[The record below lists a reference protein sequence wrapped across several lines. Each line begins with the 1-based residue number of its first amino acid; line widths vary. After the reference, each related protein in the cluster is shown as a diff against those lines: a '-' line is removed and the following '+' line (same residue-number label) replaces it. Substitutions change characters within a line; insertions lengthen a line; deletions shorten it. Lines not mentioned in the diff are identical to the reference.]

1 MINDNIQGKV
11 LALFIT
17 LGDAEK
23 TRQSVRSIQVD
34 TLGIKD
40 DKFYAKDSM
49 RSILLSSSDSY
60 KLTKEQGINIEE
72 GSLGENILLSI
83 NPYHL
88 KHGDTLKIGSTY
100 LEITQNC
107 TLCNGLSKVNPKLP
121 KLLKSD
127 RGIFAK
133 YLKGVSEIKV
143 GDSVEILNP

>member
-1 MINDNIQGKV
+1 MINDNTQGKV

-60 KLTKEQGINIEE
+60 KLTKEQGIVIKQ

-88 KHGDTLKIGSTY
+88 KNGDTLKVGSTY

-107 TLCNGLSKVNPKLP
+107 TLCNGLSKVNSKLP

-127 RGIFAK
+127 RGIFAS
-133 YLKGVSEIKV
+133 YLKGSSEIKV
-143 GDSVEILNP
+143 GDKVEILSH

>member
-1 MINDNIQGKV
+1 MITETTTGKV

-17 LGDAEK
+17 LNDGNK
-23 TRQSVRSIQVD
+23 TRKSIKSIHVD
-34 TLGIKD
+34 ELGIKN
-40 DKFYAKDSM
+40 DKFYSKDSM

-60 KLTKEQGINIEE
+60 RLTKEQGISIEE
-72 GSLGENILLSI
+72 GLLGENILLSI

-107 TLCNGLSKVNPKLP
+107 TLCNGLSKVNPRLP
-121 KLLKSD
+121 KILKSD

-133 YLKGVSEIKV
+133 YIKGSSEIKV
-143 GDSVEILNP
+143 DDKVEILDY